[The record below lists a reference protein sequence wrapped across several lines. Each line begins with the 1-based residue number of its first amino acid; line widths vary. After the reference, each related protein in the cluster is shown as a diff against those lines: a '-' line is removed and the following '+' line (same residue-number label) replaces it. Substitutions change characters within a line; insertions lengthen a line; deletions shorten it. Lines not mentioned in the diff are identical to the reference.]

1 MPSQNFEFLPI
12 FEIEWYFQFFFIYK
26 NGETSDESIFSRVWE
41 FVDFFRFPKN
51 NFLSLL
57 PSFRLK
63 TNQLIKKFS
72 LSDFK
77 YHRKKHNL

>member
-1 MPSQNFEFLPI
+1 MNR
-12 FEIEWYFQFFFIYK
+12 
-26 NGETSDESIFSRVWE
+26 FSLG
-41 FVDFFRFPKN
+41 FGNSLIFFRFPKN

-77 YHRKKHNL
+77 YHRKKTQFIKTEANEAVV